1 MNLLTQALHLLG
13 SGAAAY
19 ITARNLRDLQTR
31 PDLLAGF
38 QLAEAGAVPF
48 LEALSER
55 AAAEGDT
62 WLAENLMRHAQ
73 DERRHAQ
80 IFAHA
85 LKQLNK
91 QVIDFK
97 QVPEKTTDGQVDKR
111 RRSPFFETYYEG
123 YGKEDLSPQA
133 IDWMV
138 FFIST
143 HILELDAG
151 KDFARMATAL
161 PDTDSASVNLK
172 KGLMSIANDEQRH
185 ASYLLEAAQ
194 RRLPYAE
201 VSRWVDDWRTR
212 KVNALLAMVG
222 GLLNQSEKSPSLA
235 RDGVPV
241 ELGEDPLASEAASE
255 AESTNPALTAA

>member
-1 MNLLTQALHLLG
+1 MNLLTQTLHLLG
-13 SGAAAY
+13 SGAMAY

-31 PDLLAGF
+31 PNMLAGF

-48 LEALSER
+48 LEALSQR
-55 AAAEGDT
+55 AAAEGDE
-62 WLAENLMRHAQ
+62 WLSESLARHAE

-97 QVPEKTTDGQVDKR
+97 QIPEKKADGKADDR
-111 RRSPFFETYYEG
+111 RRSPFFEAYYEG
-123 YGKEDLSPQA
+123 YSKENLAPQQ

-138 FFIST
+138 FFFST
-143 HILELDAG
+143 HILELDAS
-151 KDFARMATAL
+151 KDFVRMASAL
-161 PDTDSASVNLK
+161 PDTDAASINLK
-172 KGLMSIANDEQRH
+172 KGLISIANDEHRH
-185 ASYLLEAAQ
+185 ASYLLEAAR

-201 VSRWVDDWRTR
+201 VSALVDQWRTR
-212 KVNALLAMVG
+212 KVNAMVAMVG
-222 GLLNQSEKSPSLA
+222 NLLNKGGELPSLA

-241 ELGEDPLASEAASE
+241 EMSENSSEAA
-255 AESTNPALTAA
+255 NPELAAV